1 MLIKALRG
9 LEDYVHLCPT
19 SSGVAGCV
27 LLIFAYFA
35 PIFPGKSRPSAQ
47 IIYQDLLNLSCKTP
61 TGFSAPATAS
71 ASCCLLKSICR

>member
-35 PIFPGKSRPSAQ
+35 PIFPGKSRPSAPN
-47 IIYQDLLNLSCKTP
+47 YLSR
-61 TGFSAPATAS
+61 FA
-71 ASCCLLKSICR
+71 

>member
-9 LEDYVHLCPT
+9 LEDYVHLCPI

-35 PIFPGKSRPSAQ
+35 PIFPGKSRPSAPN
-47 IIYQDLLNLSCKTP
+47 YLSR
-61 TGFSAPATAS
+61 FAYS
-71 ASCCLLKSICR
+71 LM